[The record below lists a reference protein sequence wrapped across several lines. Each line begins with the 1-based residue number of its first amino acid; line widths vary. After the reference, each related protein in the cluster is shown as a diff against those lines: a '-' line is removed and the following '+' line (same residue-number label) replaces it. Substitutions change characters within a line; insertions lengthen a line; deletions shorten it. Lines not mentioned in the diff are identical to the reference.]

1 MNEVK
6 IAFTKYEA
14 QVLIDALDCYQSSGG
29 FCDDITANTLYNRVV
44 DEFKDHGIDIE
55 SDEDDDE

>member
-14 QVLIDALDCYQSSGG
+14 QVLIDALAFYRDNGG
-29 FCDDITANTLYNRVV
+29 FSDDITANTLYDRVV
-44 DEFKDHGIDIE
+44 DEFKDRGIDLT
-55 SDEDDDE
+55 

>member
-14 QVLIDALDCYQSSGG
+14 QVLIDALAFYRDNGG
-29 FCDDITANTLYNRVV
+29 FSDDITANMLYDRVV
-44 DEFKDHGIDIE
+44 DEFKDRGIDL
-55 SDEDDDE
+55 EDDDE